1 MGKGLGIRELKKAL
15 RIATFS
21 IVTVLSLGVW
31 TEVVF
36 ISYHAQRL
44 YFRRES
50 RLDWGSAGASAKFY
64 DVGDFG
70 VGGVCFGGI
79 GGVVEAFRDGGEG
92 RKRTSPGACVG
103 HRGEDGRSEIVK
115 APARWGLDDRFA
127 VGDGDFG
134 FE

>member
-64 DVGDFG
+64 DVGNPG
-70 VGGVCFGGI
+70 VGGVCFGGD
-79 GGVVEAFRDGGEG
+79 GGVVEADGRRRNGDRSG
-92 RKRTSPGACVG
+92 G
-103 HRGEDGRSEIVK
+103 DGRSGEDC
-115 APARWGLDDRFA
+115 GGTG
-127 VGDGDFG
+127 GD
-134 FE
+134 